1 MKDETTTPTLLTR
14 APASGVSSLEA
25 NLEICQ
31 AEIRKAL
38 ARAEAIDP
46 VVDEYGHGLVQAHSA
61 AMRYLKMSAKLGMA
75 LAKMKGEHT
84 SIIHVHKTETV
95 LSSPPE
101 PVLVPD
107 RRNRPALVR
116 PVLTPAEQKAKEA
129 RIDKIYND
137 WLATRAAEGAQNHGV
152 DEGDDGEEDDD
163 FEGDEDREEGDPPAN
178 FGGSNT
184 SEP

>member
-1 MKDETTTPTLLTR
+1 MKDETTPPTLIAR

-31 AEIRKAL
+31 AQIRKAL

-46 VVDEYGHGLVQAHSA
+46 IVDEYGHNLSQAHAA

-75 LAKMKGEHT
+75 LSKMKGEHT

-95 LSSPPE
+95 LPPPPE
-101 PVLVPD
+101 PVFVPE
-107 RRNRPALVR
+107 RRNRPALAE
-116 PVLTPAEQKAKEA
+116 PVLTPAERAERRA
-129 RIDKIYND
+129 NVDKIYND
-137 WLATRAAEGAQNHGV
+137 WLATRATEGAGNHA
-152 DEGDDGEEDDD
+152 GDDDDDEEEDDE
-163 FEGDEDREEGDPPAN
+163 FEEEEDREEGDPPTN